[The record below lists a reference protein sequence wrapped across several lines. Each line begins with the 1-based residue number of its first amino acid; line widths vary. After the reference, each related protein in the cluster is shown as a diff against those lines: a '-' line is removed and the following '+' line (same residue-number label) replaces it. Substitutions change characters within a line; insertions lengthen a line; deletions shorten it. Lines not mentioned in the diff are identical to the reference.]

1 MEGRIHIL
9 KQLLG
14 KHKHLLKDS
23 ELIEV
28 ARWVKV
34 EITRCTYNTIMYVYT
49 WYVYVHMSTYI
60 QMCILYMFKYNL
72 VYFIASLEHCD
83 ETG

>member
-34 EITRCTYNTIMYVYT
+34 EITRCTYNTIMYIRGMYN
-49 WYVYVHMSTYI
+49 MYI
-60 QMCILYMFKYNL
+60 
-72 VYFIASLEHCD
+72 
-83 ETG
+83 